1 MIFTRQK
8 VAWSMD
14 DAISRSGQPKPAL
27 ECLCAS
33 YQAIVGCDLFTAT
46 LLKQPTRTGQAIM
59 SGYRMYSTMLK
70 THPAVVE
77 VSFRNPEWVDTM
89 TVKKHTLVMDTV
101 EQYRRYYDTWAVLR
115 QAGLLSAVNIPIVVN
130 DAAIGTINL
139 MSRTESY
146 FSAERLAAAK
156 QLHAVSALT
165 MMLCRQFQSVQ
176 I

>member
-1 MIFTRQK
+1 MPPENF
-8 VAWSMD
+8 ALSMGE
-14 DAISRSGQPKPAL
+14 AISRSGQPKPAL

-46 LLKQPTRTGQAIM
+46 LLKQPSRAGQTIT

-70 THPAVVE
+70 SHPAVAQ
-77 VSFRNPEWVDTM
+77 VSFENTEWVDAM
-89 TVKKHTLVMDTV
+89 IVKKHILVMDTV
-101 EQYRRYYDTWAVLR
+101 EQYRRYYEAWAVLQ

-130 DAAIGTINL
+130 DAVIGTINL

-156 QLHAVSALT
+156 QLYAVSALT
-165 MMLCRQFQSVQ
+165 VMLCSQFQRF
-176 I
+176 